1 VDGHDIRDL
10 QLAALRS
17 NIGVVFQE
25 ALLFNRSIA
34 DNLKV
39 GLPEATDAQLRQ
51 ACANA
56 QALDFIEQHPQG
68 FDTKIGERGRAL
80 SGGERQRLSIAR
92 VLLKNPPILI
102 LDEATSAL
110 DSATETKLL
119 QALDAVTKDRSTLVI
134 AHRLATIRKADKIL
148 VMDHGTIVEAGSFD
162 ELYAQGGRFTQ
173 LVKEQFSD
181 ASGNFIS

>member
-1 VDGHDIRDL
+1 
-10 QLAALRS
+10 
-17 NIGVVFQE
+17 
-25 ALLFNRSIA
+25 
-34 DNLKV
+34 
-39 GLPEATDAQLRQ
+39 
-51 ACANA
+51 
-56 QALDFIEQHPQG
+56 
-68 FDTKIGERGRAL
+68 
-80 SGGERQRLSIAR
+80 
-92 VLLKNPPILI
+92 

-173 LVKEQFSD
+173 LVKEQFTD

>member
-1 VDGHDIRDL
+1 MIRHHFGR
-10 QLAALRS
+10 QITFS
-17 NIGVVFQE
+17 EKNFWE
-25 ALLFNRSIA
+25 ALEVAHLDTHIRS
-34 DNLKV
+34 LPS
-39 GLPEATDAQLRQ
+39 GL
-51 ACANA
+51 
-56 QALDFIEQHPQG
+56 
-68 FDTKIGERGRAL
+68 DTQIGDKGSRF
-80 SGGERQRLSIAR
+80 SGGQKQRLGIAR
-92 VLLKNPPILI
+92 AVLTKPKLLI

-173 LVKEQFSD
+173 LVKEQFTD

>member
-1 VDGHDIRDL
+1 
-10 QLAALRS
+10 
-17 NIGVVFQE
+17 VVFQE
-25 ALLFNRSIA
+25 ALLFNRSITE
-34 DNLKV
+34 NLKV
-39 GLPEATDAQLRQ
+39 GRPDATEAQLRQ
-51 ACANA
+51 ACASA
-56 QALDFIEQHPQG
+56 QALDFILQHPQG
-68 FDTKIGERGRAL
+68 FETKIGERGRAL

-134 AHRLATIRKADKIL
+134 AHRLATIRRADTIL
-148 VMDHGTIVEAGSFD
+148 VMDHGAIVESGTFD

-173 LVKEQFSD
+173 LVKEQFTD
-181 ASGNFIS
+181 TSGRFIS

>member
-1 VDGHDIRDL
+1 
-10 QLAALRS
+10 
-17 NIGVVFQE
+17 
-25 ALLFNRSIA
+25 
-34 DNLKV
+34 
-39 GLPEATDAQLRQ
+39 
-51 ACANA
+51 
-56 QALDFIEQHPQG
+56 
-68 FDTKIGERGRAL
+68 
-80 SGGERQRLSIAR
+80 

-134 AHRLATIRKADKIL
+134 AHRLATIRKADQIL
-148 VMDHGTIVEAGSFD
+148 VMDHGSIVEAGSFE

-181 ASGNFIS
+181 AAGNFIS

>member
-1 VDGHDIRDL
+1 L
-10 QLAALRS
+10 
-17 NIGVVFQE
+17 
-25 ALLFNRSIA
+25 
-34 DNLKV
+34 
-39 GLPEATDAQLRQ
+39 
-51 ACANA
+51 
-56 QALDFIEQHPQG
+56 QHPQG

-92 VLLKNPPILI
+92 VLLKNPSILI

-134 AHRLATIRKADKIL
+134 AHRLATIRKADQIL
-148 VMDHGTIVEAGSFD
+148 VMDHGSIVEAGSFD

-173 LVKEQFSD
+173 LVREQFSD
-181 ASGNFIS
+181 AAGNFISDETSSREK

>member
-1 VDGHDIRDL
+1 
-10 QLAALRS
+10 
-17 NIGVVFQE
+17 
-25 ALLFNRSIA
+25 
-34 DNLKV
+34 
-39 GLPEATDAQLRQ
+39 
-51 ACANA
+51 
-56 QALDFIEQHPQG
+56 
-68 FDTKIGERGRAL
+68 
-80 SGGERQRLSIAR
+80 
-92 VLLKNPPILI
+92 

>member
-56 QALDFIEQHPQG
+56 QALDFIEQHTQG

-148 VMDHGTIVEAGSFD
+148 VMDHGTIVETGSFD

>member
-1 VDGHDIRDL
+1 
-10 QLAALRS
+10 
-17 NIGVVFQE
+17 
-25 ALLFNRSIA
+25 
-34 DNLKV
+34 
-39 GLPEATDAQLRQ
+39 
-51 ACANA
+51 
-56 QALDFIEQHPQG
+56 
-68 FDTKIGERGRAL
+68 
-80 SGGERQRLSIAR
+80 
-92 VLLKNPPILI
+92 LKNPPILI

-134 AHRLATIRKADKIL
+134 AHRLATIRKANKIL

-162 ELYAQGGRFTQ
+162 ELYAQGGRFTR

>member
-1 VDGHDIRDL
+1 
-10 QLAALRS
+10 
-17 NIGVVFQE
+17 
-25 ALLFNRSIA
+25 
-34 DNLKV
+34 
-39 GLPEATDAQLRQ
+39 
-51 ACANA
+51 
-56 QALDFIEQHPQG
+56 
-68 FDTKIGERGRAL
+68 
-80 SGGERQRLSIAR
+80 
-92 VLLKNPPILI
+92 LI

-110 DSATETKLL
+110 DSTTETKLL

-181 ASGNFIS
+181 ASGKFIS

>member
-1 VDGHDIRDL
+1 
-10 QLAALRS
+10 
-17 NIGVVFQE
+17 
-25 ALLFNRSIA
+25 
-34 DNLKV
+34 
-39 GLPEATDAQLRQ
+39 
-51 ACANA
+51 
-56 QALDFIEQHPQG
+56 
-68 FDTKIGERGRAL
+68 
-80 SGGERQRLSIAR
+80 
-92 VLLKNPPILI
+92 

-148 VMDHGTIVEAGSFD
+148 VMDHGAIVEAGSFD

>member
-1 VDGHDIRDL
+1 
-10 QLAALRS
+10 
-17 NIGVVFQE
+17 
-25 ALLFNRSIA
+25 
-34 DNLKV
+34 
-39 GLPEATDAQLRQ
+39 
-51 ACANA
+51 
-56 QALDFIEQHPQG
+56 
-68 FDTKIGERGRAL
+68 
-80 SGGERQRLSIAR
+80 
-92 VLLKNPPILI
+92 

-110 DSATETKLL
+110 DSTTETKLL

-181 ASGNFIS
+181 ASGKFVS

>member
-1 VDGHDIRDL
+1 M
-10 QLAALRS
+10 
-17 NIGVVFQE
+17 
-25 ALLFNRSIA
+25 
-34 DNLKV
+34 
-39 GLPEATDAQLRQ
+39 
-51 ACANA
+51 
-56 QALDFIEQHPQG
+56 
-68 FDTKIGERGRAL
+68 
-80 SGGERQRLSIAR
+80 
-92 VLLKNPPILI
+92 
-102 LDEATSAL
+102 DEATSAL